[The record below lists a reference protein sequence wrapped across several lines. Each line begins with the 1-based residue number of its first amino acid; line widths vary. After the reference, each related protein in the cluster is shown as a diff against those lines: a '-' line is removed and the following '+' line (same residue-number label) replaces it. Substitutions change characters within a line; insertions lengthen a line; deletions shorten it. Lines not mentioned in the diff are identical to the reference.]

1 MKKIA
6 LSLSIVLS
14 SFFTANAQVNA
25 QHSGGTGMLTFYTRE
40 TSNEKIE
47 GSAYEV
53 EKFELATV
61 NNGTE
66 KFPLRFNL
74 HENVMEYQNPEK
86 EIFTLDKNLN
96 KDIKF
101 NNRHYVLIQTPE
113 GENYVKVV
121 YQGKKST
128 VYAFE
133 KINLR
138 KATAATSSYDTAK
151 PASYSRAKDIYFI
164 DVNGKVTLAPTKTK
178 ELINLAPN
186 LEKEIKSFVKTE
198 KIDFKSEN
206 DFKKIANFL
215 EQNI

>member
-6 LSLSIVLS
+6 LGLSIILS
-14 SFFTANAQVNA
+14 SYFSANAQVNA
-25 QHSGGTGMLTFYTRE
+25 QHSGGTGMLTFYSRE
-40 TSNEKIE
+40 ISKEKIE
-47 GSAYEV
+47 GSAYDV

-66 KFPLRFNL
+66 KFPIRFNL

-86 EIFTLDKNLN
+86 KIFTLDKKLN
-96 KDIKF
+96 YDIKF
-101 NNRHYVLIQTPE
+101 SNRHYILIQTPE

-128 VYAFE
+128 IYAFE

-138 KATAATSSYDTAK
+138 KATVATSSYDTAK

-164 DVNGKVTLAPTKTK
+164 NVNGKVSPAPTKTK
-178 ELINLAPN
+178 EFINLIPN

-206 DFKKIANFL
+206 DFKKIAIFL
-215 EQNI
+215 DQNI